1 MAESNG
7 EFSFKMTG
15 QAQESIDSGIRV
27 ISYWEGTATG
37 FGAVFDDLGEVAR
50 RVNLTMPGRR
60 FNLTTPA
67 SVFGPERQTPLADRF
82 VGHHDPALREEI
94 FDVPAN

>member
-1 MAESNG
+1 MPVSQREL
-7 EFSFKMTG
+7 TG
-15 QAQESIDSGIRV
+15 D
-27 ISYWEGTATG
+27 EGRG
-37 FGAVFDDLGEVAR
+37 PFGAVFDDLGEVAR
-50 RVNLTMPGRR
+50 RVNLTMSGRR
-60 FNLTTPA
+60 FNLTTPS